1 MDEPVWQGDI
11 FIESRLRDH
20 LANERTFLAWLRTAM
35 AVIAFGFVL
44 DRFSLY
50 VHYLAP
56 TTSNKPVNLPTPL
69 VGAGLMWVG
78 TLLIPISLWQ
88 FLCVQ
93 RDIDQSGVTRTRKWL
108 MVIFAGLV
116 TLIALYRSITLMQMP

>member
-1 MDEPVWQGDI
+1 MN
-11 FIESRLRDH
+11 SHLRDH

-50 VHYLAP
+50 AHYFAP
-56 TTSNKPVNLPTPL
+56 TTANTPSNLPTPL

-78 TLLIPISLWQ
+78 TLLIPIALWR

-93 RDIDQSGVTRTRKWL
+93 RDIDQSGVTRTRKWVV
-108 MVIFAGLV
+108 VIFAGLMTVIAIYLSV
-116 TLIALYRSITLMQMP
+116 TLTRMA